1 MDHDC
6 GVGGTGFR
14 GSFRMA
20 NGRERRRGHML
31 TRNPDSLARQAV
43 EARGLH
49 RLAPSAVQSVNA
61 MAQLFAALPGALPG
75 AGAYALHSLLRH
87 RGEDDAGDNLD
98 SYHAD
103 YCRI

>member
-1 MDHDC
+1 MEA
-6 GVGGTGFR
+6 R
-14 GSFRMA
+14 GLHR
-20 NGRERRRGHML
+20 
-31 TRNPDSLARQAV
+31 LARQAV

-87 RGEDDAGDNLD
+87 RGEDDAGDNLA